1 MSNME
6 HDGGQRSEFEDF
18 MSMDDQHV
26 YREPNS
32 LHISDD
38 WDTLM
43 EDFLDDFEDYT
54 DVDFP
59 KPDDDF

>member
-1 MSNME
+1 MNRMNYDAAS
-6 HDGGQRSEFEDF
+6 QSEFDDH
-18 MSMDDQHV
+18 MSMDDHV

-32 LHISDD
+32 LYISED

-43 EDFLDDFEDYT
+43 EDFLDDFEDYQ

-59 KPDDDF
+59 TPDEDF

>member
-1 MSNME
+1 MNRTDINSASYGDFDEYRSME
-6 HDGGQRSEFEDF
+6 DGG
-18 MSMDDQHV
+18 

-43 EDFLDDFEDYT
+43 EDFLDDFEDYQ

-59 KPDDDF
+59 KPDEDY

>member
-1 MSNME
+1 MGRMHYDNSPQG
-6 HDGGQRSEFEDF
+6 DSGDF
-18 MSMDDQHV
+18 LSMDDGV

-32 LHISDD
+32 LHISED

-59 KPDDDF
+59 TPDDDF